1 MTIAEHLDAV
11 KTRLLTDPVVA
22 AFHVTRERSTISDGY
37 LRARLTLSG
46 DSKLEFAEYIQ
57 LSPDDQISVITYN
70 YHWADA
76 DGRLLQRWDNT
87 RIILV
92 CPAFRIISI
101 PL

>member
-22 AFHVTRERSTISDGY
+22 AFHVTRERNTISDGY

-46 DSKLEFAEYIQ
+46 DSQLEFAEYIQ